1 MGHLEL
7 QCPHCDKRL
16 KLSDEHA
23 GKTIRCPAC
32 KQTFVVEAR
41 DAPRPATGRQAEPRK
56 SPTAEPRGRAS
67 NSESSRRVEPAPP
80 TPRQS
85 SSRPPASRS
94 PRRGDRPDRRRRQ
107 EVVDDDATPWDDGS
121 ELEDY
126 NDPFVPQR
134 STTRR
139 RQKSELPGKLL
150 KVGLFVLLAMLMVGT
165 VGGLGYFAYRHLGSS
180 GGGSAGNAVNM
191 AWLPENVEAM
201 VFIRPADIAKS
212 PFFAKLL
219 QKAPNQA
226 GLRMQNM
233 SPEDVEYALIGFWK
247 EPGTLE
253 QIPGPLATI
262 PFGVEGGWQ
271 QGAARLTVTRLRL
284 DGIIPNGQKTREHQ
298 GIQLYQDG
306 SGMISC
312 LADSRTILIG
322 SEKAVIAA
330 LDRNGKEFHQSKL
343 EFVQSAG
350 HLVVA
355 GFSHKASN
363 SPVSLSPGN
372 PVEQIG
378 QLIGDNTKC
387 AAIVA
392 NFSDNVDIT
401 ASIICHDAAGAER
414 IDSELKSN
422 IDKARQQMGLIG
434 AFLPIPGMSDV
445 LTEILNSVNVTRSS
459 SQLTLQARVPSKLV
473 DIIPAGGPG
482 MPGTPMSPSG
492 QPTGQPMS
500 PPTSQ
505 PTGPPMGPP
514 SGRPIG
520 PPSLQP

>member
-7 QCPHCDKRL
+7 LCPHCDKRL
-16 KLSDEHA
+16 RLSDEHA

-32 KQTFVVEAR
+32 KQTFLVEAPE
-41 DAPRPATGRQAEPRK
+41 APRPTTSRQSEPRK
-56 SPTAEPRGRAS
+56 SPTAESRGRAS
-67 NSESSRRVEPAPP
+67 NSESSRRVEPAPRK
-80 TPRQS
+80 PRQS
-85 SSRPPASRS
+85 PSRRS
-94 PRRGDRPDRRRRQ
+94 RQ
-107 EVVDDDATPWDDGS
+107 EFVDNDATPWDDGN
-121 ELEDY
+121 EVEDY
-126 NDPFVPQR
+126 DDPFVPQR
-134 STTRR
+134 SVARR

-150 KVGLFVLLAMLMVGT
+150 KVGLFVLLAMLIVGT

-180 GGGSAGNAVNM
+180 GGGFAGNAVNM

-226 GLRMQNM
+226 GLRMQNL
-233 SPEDVEYALIGFWK
+233 SPEDVEYTLIGFWK

-253 QIPGPLATI
+253 QVPGPLATI

-271 QGAARLTVTRLRL
+271 QGAASLTVARLRR

-306 SGMISC
+306 AGMVSC
-312 LADSRTILIG
+312 LADSRTILMG
-322 SEKAVIAA
+322 SEKSVIAA
-330 LDRNGKEFHQSKL
+330 LDRNGKEFYQSKL

-355 GFSHKASN
+355 GFSQKATN
-363 SPVSLSPGN
+363 APMSLSPGN
-372 PVEQIG
+372 PVGQIG
-378 QLIGDNTKC
+378 QLIGDNAKC
-387 AAIVA
+387 ATIVA
-392 NFSDNVDIT
+392 NFSDSVDIT

-422 IDKARQQMGLIG
+422 LDKARQQMGLIG
-434 AFLPIPGMSDV
+434 AFLPMPGMSEV
-445 LTEILNSVNVTRSS
+445 LTEILNSVNVSRSS
-459 SQLTLQARVPSKLV
+459 DQLTLQARVPSKLI
-473 DIIPAGGPG
+473 DIIPAGGRG
-482 MPGTPMSPSG
+482 MPGTPMSTPG
-492 QPTGQPMS
+492 TQF
-500 PPTSQ
+500 
-505 PTGPPMGPP
+505 
-514 SGRPIG
+514 G